1 MTLKR
6 FVIERDVPDV
16 GLNDEAGF
24 CALTRVSNEAL
35 RRLGKRIQW
44 DHSYVTGNK
53 IYCVYLAEDEQ
64 VVREHARIAGFPA
77 NVIAQVVTVLD
88 PTRER

>member
-1 MTLKR
+1 MTLRR
-6 FVIERDVPDV
+6 FVIERDVPGV
-16 GLNDEAGF
+16 GLNDAAGF

-35 RRLGKRIQW
+35 RRLGSRIQW

-77 NVIAQVVTVLD
+77 NVVTPVVAILD
-88 PTRER
+88 PTTER

>member
-1 MTLKR
+1 MTLRR
-6 FVIERDVPDV
+6 FVIERDVPGV

-44 DHSYVTGNK
+44 EHSYVTANK
-53 IYCVYLAEDEQ
+53 IYCVYLAEDEH

-77 NVIAQVVTVLD
+77 NSVMPVVTILD

>member
-6 FVIERDVPDV
+6 FMIERDIPGV

-24 CALTRVSNEAL
+24 CAMSKISNDAL
-35 RRLGKRIQW
+35 RRLGGRIQW
-44 DHSYVTGNK
+44 EHSYVTGDK
-53 IYCVYLAEDEQ
+53 IFCVYLAEDEQ
-64 VVREHARIAGFPA
+64 VVREHARIAGMPA
-77 NVIAQVVTVLD
+77 NVITQVVTVLD

>member
-1 MTLKR
+1 
-6 FVIERDVPDV
+6 V

-35 RRLGKRIQW
+35 RRLGSRIQW

-64 VVREHARIAGFPA
+64 VVRDHARIAGFPA
-77 NVIAQVVTVLD
+77 NVVTQVVTILD

>member
-6 FVIERDVPDV
+6 FVIERDVPGV

-35 RRLGKRIQW
+35 RRLGSRIQW

-64 VVREHARIAGFPA
+64 VVRDHARIAGFPA
-77 NVIAQVVTVLD
+77 NVVTQALTILD